1 MSLLHRIFETAMPVY
16 EYICNEH
23 GPFEAVR
30 PLADYASPCA
40 CPVCGSVSPRA
51 MLTAPNVSGL
61 SSERRVAHATNERA
75 ADSPKRLSSH
85 GPGMSKGRIGG
96 RNTIHRPDGT
106 KQSAAAR
113 PWMLS
118 R

>member
-1 MSLLHRIFETAMPVY
+1 MPVY
-16 EYICNEH
+16 DYICKEH

-30 PLADYASPCA
+30 SLAEYASPCA
-40 CPVCGSVSPRA
+40 CPDCGKEAPRA
-51 MLTAPNVSGL
+51 LLRAPNVSGL

-85 GPGMSKGRIGG
+85 GPGLSKGRIGG
-96 RNTIHRPDGT
+96 RNTIHRPDGA
-106 KQSAAAR
+106 KQTTSGR